1 MQTRMFTVQ
10 SVSSPLRRSS
20 RIKQNKYSP
29 DSESDSSSISNSQTI
44 RSTRARTATMDS
56 TVSDTMKKPRTRKLS
71 ISSDISEIDV
81 DIPRTPG
88 KRTRQ
93 SSGAPG
99 TPTRVNTRAASRLM
113 RAVSETQSPLPAART
128 MRKTRASSAEPESL
142 FDQNKSRSDSPI
154 KTRKRASM
162 LPSSSLAKEQI
173 ELEDRIPYVRLDST
187 IVEADEITNSGN
199 SDSSPDKAL
208 LRLPQSQKI
217 KKRQSI
223 SKEEIDEDESHGKME
238 TSTDSSKD
246 ETLQSLERKN
256 EAEAEDIDRATL
268 KNTQDTLAEGQYKL
282 EKTSDNGTN
291 NEVSTYSSSSSGR
304 RNSVKEDKTIII
316 EDNLSDIERSLIDLC
331 KSSKVLQNVAENLLN
346 TSTEEQ
352 KSDKENEMLNI
363 NSDVSVEKSMQL
375 NVISPCIKSHAS
387 PFMNKSDEK
396 ETKSTKKELSKKRR
410 SRESTEIAIKHDD
423 LAKETVDNSQEK
435 MDISRESLNSTATN
449 KTILSQHDGTKL
461 VDEVINQDKI
471 SVENISTS
479 TNEDATAVSNET
491 DKIDKKEYTVVDNK
505 NSNKIESDKVD
516 KTSRLSISP
525 AKTQIEHRDLN
536 REIFTFMLAADD
548 DNEIKLT
555 LESPRR
561 DEIVVSSNVAQ
572 FDQTE
577 DLQISS
583 PINESFNDRT
593 TVTQDKVTDNF
604 DSTEEKQK
612 QKNLFKCVTELT
624 PKSSN
629 TTLKINNFTRD
640 SNDVV
645 IQDDQSSVIIETSK
659 KSTIDIS
666 PEKTDA
672 KDILPEKIVKR
683 NLKRKSTDVL
693 DDLEREKESLQMET
707 SPKNQENTEIA
718 GDVSDIE
725 GIDLFEDIPADKW
738 KKKNNVK
745 TVSDQSTSQSVGK
758 VENDNETEC
767 DLILVD
773 RRAWL
778 AAETIKAAKEAEPFE
793 YDSDDTVLLK
803 SRLDAA
809 QASYNTKKLDVVDE
823 ELMDIDSDENEK
835 QVKNPRKSR
844 TKRRLTSEIDQDSS
858 RCTEDEDNLVTADK
872 SNNEPK
878 TALNR
883 TNDQSISRLNKS
895 KQSPRTR
902 RRSSKASDE
911 SDKEVEND
919 VSKLN
924 RSSLI
929 SNKNTSLRKSVEGR
943 TSLNKSSKDTS
954 MQNISTNKSRIDD
967 SEEEIDKTDT
977 HARKKLNKE
986 KRSSNKS
993 RNEDA
998 DDDATET
1005 EKKNVSTDDNSKKDE
1020 NTLNRSIDQESKPI
1034 ETKTTIHLNDDESDN
1049 SDISI
1054 AAIGCGSKTYSMI
1067 ANTGSD
1073 NSEERRIANLY
1084 SCLFSMTKADSDN
1097 DTDDSSSDS
1106 DINREYNLDG
1116 AKQKFSDEDVP
1127 ADECRASEVEF
1138 SDSDDNDSD
1147 LADFI
1152 VNDDDVDYVEDEE
1165 KEKDDE
1171 DMHDIKDDDESENV
1185 EEDDEAAYEE
1195 EVKDEDKQAHIDTE
1209 SINMEDENEEDEDIQ
1224 GKDYVAN
1231 EEDAEE
1237 SEFAGMEVISS
1248 YASTSGKSK
1257 NNSIQ
1262 YISSRK
1268 SDTKMKQDIKMKKSI
1283 MEKNEKNILLDSSNS
1298 DLSIKKKK
1306 NKSLVK
1312 ENDTNLSNASNLS
1325 SSSMK
1330 KDRKLDPQ
1338 YSSRDGEKMLNS
1350 DFSPDLLKLLER
1362 TSFSK
1367 STSSKIELHKTMNI
1381 IDTET
1386 PTIKHLRKEKLN
1398 ESAPTLKSNI
1408 ETSSLSTKK
1417 KDIAQIKLK
1426 EKNNKD
1432 EHDLIILSSDDAIR
1446 KRNQKKQKKHKK
1458 RDTSKENITNEALS
1472 EGVIEYVPKKKKPV
1486 KLTQLTIVGDNI
1498 HEDTCQI
1505 SEKKKKQDT
1514 SKENITDKALSEDV
1528 VELKIFKKKKPVKS
1542 TQLTIVDDNIREDAR
1557 HISEKRKKK
1566 KKKQDTLREN
1576 IAVEAVSEGAIEL
1589 KIPKKK
1595 NPVKLTQLTI
1605 IDNDIHE
1612 DALVSEKKKKKKKQ
1626 DTSKENIVDEAV
1638 SEGAIELKIPKK
1650 KKPVKFTQLT
1660 IIDDDIHEDALVS
1673 EKKKKKKI
1681 QDTSKENVVDE
1692 ALFED
1697 AIELKIPKKKKRAK
1711 LIQLPIVEDNTR
1723 EDICLINEREKKK
1736 KKKQETLK
1744 GYITEKVLTEDTV
1757 ELKIPKKKKRAKF
1770 SQLVI
1775 IEDDTRQDVYQI
1787 NEKEKKKKKKQINVV
1802 EEDKNVN
1809 EDDTCKNTYQS
1820 NEKEKKKKKG
1830 EALKK
1835 NITEKALSEDIVE
1848 LKISTKKKPCINLNQ
1863 LATVYDDADT
1873 RQDAYQI
1880 NEKEKKKKKK
1890 KINVVEKDENVN
1902 EGNILRKNIRE
1913 NKTGLA
1919 RQKKNKIVSSLKLGL
1934 PTDKHMLK
1942 KKTKQQ
1948 KAVESTETL
1957 WTEKNTLPVQIPVS
1971 KLKSDKN
1978 LLSRKLLQDTLDAS
1992 KSKNVVHTTK
2002 KLDKATAKMCI
2013 PTELK
2018 PKKKRDRT
2026 EDIENV
2032 VRVNVPTKK
2041 SKKEMKEMTK
2051 FLPSSSGLK
2060 RLSDDVIE
2068 NLTDVPLR
2076 AKKRRKISRNE
2087 EQVVS
2092 TVKTGKSKMTTAND
2106 IFTLSNSDC
2115 STQLCVVNLQK
2126 TKKQPPTGATAAVS
2140 FRRRM
2145 LARNNREPI
2154 SAYMMYRDKMNFI
2167 K

>member
-1 MQTRMFTVQ
+1 MPRSVKDSDDDFEWKAAAGRMQTRMFTVQ

-29 DSESDSSSISNSQTI
+29 DSESEGSSISNSQTI
-44 RSTRARTATMDS
+44 QSTRARTATMDS

-71 ISSDISEIDV
+71 ISSDISEIDL

-128 MRKTRASSAEPESL
+128 MRKIRASSAEPESL

-187 IVEADEITNSGN
+187 IVEADEITSSGN

-208 LRLPQSQKI
+208 LCLPQSQKI

-223 SKEEIDEDESHGKME
+223 SKEEINEDESHEKME
-238 TSTDSSKD
+238 TLTDSSKD
-246 ETLQSLERKN
+246 ETLQLLERKN
-256 EAEAEDIDRATL
+256 EAEAEDIDSATL

-282 EKTSDNGTN
+282 EKTSDNGSN

-316 EDNLSDIERSLIDLC
+316 EDSLSDIEKSLIDLC
-331 KSSKVLQNVAENLLN
+331 KSSKVLQNAENLLN

-352 KSDKENEMLNI
+352 KNDKENEMLNI

-375 NVISPCIKSHAS
+375 NVIPPCIKSHAS
-387 PFMNKSDEK
+387 PFMNKSLDEK
-396 ETKSTKKELSKKRR
+396 ETKSSKKELSKKRR

-423 LAKETVDNSQEK
+423 LAKETVNNSQEK
-435 MDISRESLNSTATN
+435 MDISTESLNLTATN
-449 KTILSQHDGTKL
+449 ETILSQHDGTKL
-461 VDEVINQDKI
+461 VDEVINQDKT

-479 TNEDATAVSNET
+479 TNEDATAVSNE
-491 DKIDKKEYTVVDNK
+491 
-505 NSNKIESDKVD
+505 
-516 KTSRLSISP
+516 
-525 AKTQIEHRDLN
+525 
-536 REIFTFMLAADD
+536 AADD

-561 DEIVVSSNVAQ
+561 DEIEVSSNVAQ

-577 DLQISS
+577 VLQILS
-583 PINESFNDRT
+583 PINKSFNDQT
-593 TVTQDKVTDNF
+593 TVTQDKNF
-604 DSTEEKQK
+604 HSTEEKQK
-612 QKNLFKCVTELT
+612 QENLFKCVTELT
-624 PKSSN
+624 PESSN
-629 TTLKINNFTRD
+629 TTLKINNSTRD

-659 KSTIDIS
+659 KSAIDIS

-683 NLKRKSTDVL
+683 NLKRKRCSTDVL
-693 DDLEREKESLQMET
+693 DDLEREKERLQMET

-718 GDVSDIE
+718 DDVSDIE
-725 GIDLFEDIPADKW
+725 GIDLFKDIPADKW

-745 TVSDQSTSQSVGK
+745 TVSDQSTSQSVEK

-835 QVKNPRKSR
+835 QVKKPRKSR

-872 SNNEPK
+872 SNNESK

-902 RRSSKASDE
+902 RRSSKTSDE

-943 TSLNKSSKDTS
+943 TLNKSSKDTS

-977 HARKKLNKE
+977 HAGKKLNKE
-986 KRSSNKS
+986 KRSNKS

-1005 EKKNVSTDDNSKKDE
+1005 EKKNVLTDDNSEKDE

-1034 ETKTTIHLNDDESDN
+1034 ETKTTIYLNDDESDN

-1054 AAIGCGSKTYSMI
+1054 AAIGSGSKTYSMI

-1073 NSEERRIANLY
+1073 NNEERRLANLN

-1097 DTDDSSSDS
+1097 DTDDSSINS
-1106 DINREYNLDG
+1106 DIKREYNLDG

-1147 LADFI
+1147 LTDFI
-1152 VNDDDVDYVEDEE
+1152 VDDDDVDYEEDEE
-1165 KEKDDE
+1165 KENDDDE
-1171 DMHDIKDDDESENV
+1171 DMHDLKDDDENV

-1195 EVKDEDKQAHIDTE
+1195 EEKDEDKQAHIDTE
-1209 SINMEDENEEDEDIQ
+1209 SINMEDENEEDEDTQ
-1224 GKDYVAN
+1224 GKDYVAD
-1231 EEDAEE
+1231 DAEE
-1237 SEFAGMEVISS
+1237 NEFAEMEVISS
-1248 YASTSGKSK
+1248 YTSTSGKSK

-1262 YISSRK
+1262 YTSSRK

-1283 MEKNEKNILLDSSNS
+1283 MEKNEKSILLDSSNS

-1306 NKSLVK
+1306 KKSLVK

-1330 KDRKLDPQ
+1330 KDGKLDPQ
-1338 YSSRDGEKMLNS
+1338 YSSRDGAKQNSSEALNEYEFLSAKKLPRSRELMKFSTQNGNSCKKLELDEIIEGISENKDIKSDNTITATQNISVMKKKSNKNPALNEDINVKMFSYANKEKMLNS

-1432 EHDLIILSSDDAIR
+1432 ESDLILSSDDAIR
-1446 KRNQKKQKKHKK
+1446 KRSQKKQKKHKK
-1458 RDTSKENITNEALS
+1458 RDTSKENITNEVLS

-1505 SEKKKKQDT
+1505 SEKKKKKQDT
-1514 SKENITDKALSEDV
+1514 SKENITDKALSED

-1542 TQLTIVDDNIREDAR
+1542 TQLTTVDDNIREDAR

-1566 KKKQDTLREN
+1566 KKKQDTSREN
-1576 IAVEAVSEGAIEL
+1576 IAVEAVSEGA
-1589 KIPKKK
+1589 
-1595 NPVKLTQLTI
+1595 T
-1605 IDNDIHE
+1605 
-1612 DALVSEKKKKKKKQ
+1612 A
-1626 DTSKENIVDEAV
+1626 
-1638 SEGAIELKIPKK
+1638 LKIPKK
-1650 KKPVKFTQLT
+1650 KKPVKLTQLT

-1681 QDTSKENVVDE
+1681 QDTSKENIVDE

-1723 EDICLINEREKKK
+1723 EDICLINEKEKKK

-1835 NITEKALSEDIVE
+1835 NITAKALSEDIVE

-1863 LATVYDDADT
+1863 LAIVYDDADT
-1873 RQDAYQI
+1873 HEDAYQI

-1902 EGNILRKNIRE
+1902 ESNILRKNIRE

-1919 RQKKNKIVSSLKLGL
+1919 QQKKNKIVSSLKLGL
-1934 PTDKHMLK
+1934 LTDKHMLK

-1957 WTEKNTLPVQIPVS
+1957 WMENNTLPVQIPVS

-2002 KLDKATAKMCI
+2002 KMDKATAKMCI

-2018 PKKKRDRT
+2018 LKKKRDRT

-2076 AKKRRKISRNE
+2076 AKKRRKISQNE

-2092 TVKTGKSKMTTAND
+2092 SVKTGKSKMTTAND
-2106 IFTLSNSDC
+2106 SFTLSNSDC
-2115 STQLCVVNLQK
+2115 STQFCVVNLQK

>member
-1 MQTRMFTVQ
+1 MPRSVKDSDDDFESKAAAGRMQTRMFTVQ

-29 DSESDSSSISNSQTI
+29 DSESEGSSISNSQTI

-154 KTRKRASM
+154 KT
-162 LPSSSLAKEQI
+162 P
-173 ELEDRIPYVRLDST
+173 
-187 IVEADEITNSGN
+187 
-199 SDSSPDKAL
+199 
-208 LRLPQSQKI
+208 
-217 KKRQSI
+217 
-223 SKEEIDEDESHGKME
+223 
-238 TSTDSSKD
+238 
-246 ETLQSLERKN
+246 
-256 EAEAEDIDRATL
+256 
-268 KNTQDTLAEGQYKL
+268 EGQYKL
-282 EKTSDNGTN
+282 EKTSGNGTN

-316 EDNLSDIERSLIDLC
+316 EDSLSDTEKSLIDLC
-331 KSSKVLQNVAENLLN
+331 KSSKVLLN

-387 PFMNKSDEK
+387 SFMNKSLDEK
-396 ETKSTKKELSKKRR
+396 EIKSTKKELSKKRR
-410 SRESTEIAIKHDD
+410 SRESTEIAIKHDN

-435 MDISRESLNSTATN
+435 MDISTESLNSTATN
-449 KTILSQHDGTKL
+449 QTILSQHDGTKL
-461 VDEVINQDKI
+461 VDEVINQDKT

-479 TNEDATAVSNET
+479 TNEDATAVSNE
-491 DKIDKKEYTVVDNK
+491 
-505 NSNKIESDKVD
+505 
-516 KTSRLSISP
+516 
-525 AKTQIEHRDLN
+525 
-536 REIFTFMLAADD
+536 AADD

-561 DEIVVSSNVAQ
+561 DEIEVSSNVAQ

-583 PINESFNDRT
+583 PIESFNDRT

-612 QKNLFKCVTELT
+612 QENLFKCVTELT
-624 PKSSN
+624 PESSN
-629 TTLKINNFTRD
+629 TTLKINNSTRD

-645 IQDDQSSVIIETSK
+645 IQDGQSSVIIETSK
-659 KSTIDIS
+659 KSAIDIS
-666 PEKTDA
+666 PEKTDT

-707 SPKNQENTEIA
+707 SPKNQENTEIS
-718 GDVSDIE
+718 DNVSDIE
-725 GIDLFEDIPADKW
+725 GIDLFKDIPADKW
-738 KKKNNVK
+738 KKNNVK
-745 TVSDQSTSQSVGK
+745 TVSDQSTSSQSVRK

-778 AAETIKAAKEAEPFE
+778 AAETIKAAKEAESFE

-835 QVKNPRKSR
+835 QVKKPRKSR

-872 SNNEPK
+872 SNNESK

-883 TNDQSISRLNKS
+883 THDQSISRLNKS

-924 RSSLI
+924 RSLLI

-943 TSLNKSSKDTS
+943 TLNKSLKDTF
-954 MQNISTNKSRIDD
+954 MQNISTNKSRTDD

-977 HARKKLNKE
+977 HAGKKLNKE

-1049 SDISI
+1049 SDINI
-1054 AAIGCGSKTYSMI
+1054 VAIDSGSKTYSMI

-1073 NSEERRIANLY
+1073 NSEERRLANLY

-1152 VNDDDVDYVEDEE
+1152 VNDDDDVDYVEDED
-1165 KEKDDE
+1165 KEKDDDE
-1171 DMHDIKDDDESENV
+1171 DMHDIKDDDENV

-1209 SINMEDENEEDEDIQ
+1209 SINMEDENEEGEDTQ
-1224 GKDYVAN
+1224 GKDYVADEDT
-1231 EEDAEE
+1231 EEN
-1237 SEFAGMEVISS
+1237 EFAGMEVISS

-1262 YISSRK
+1262 YTSSRK

-1283 MEKNEKNILLDSSNS
+1283 MEKNEKSILLDSSNS

-1306 NKSLVK
+1306 KKSLVK

-1330 KDRKLDPQ
+1330 KDKELDSQ
-1338 YSSRDGEKMLNS
+1338 YSLRDGAKRNSSKPLNEYEFVSAKKLPRSRELMKFSTPNGNSCKKLELDEIIEGISENKDIKSDNTITATQNTSVMKKKSNKNPALNEDINVKMFSYANKEKMLNS

-1408 ETSSLSTKK
+1408 ETSLLSTKK

-1426 EKNNKD
+1426 EKNNED
-1432 EHDLIILSSDDAIR
+1432 ESDLIILSSDDAIR
-1446 KRNQKKQKKHKK
+1446 KRSQKKQKKHKK
-1458 RDTSKENITNEALS
+1458 RDTSRENITDEALS
-1472 EGVIEYVPKKKKPV
+1472 EGVIEYVPKKKKTV

-1505 SEKKKKQDT
+1505 SSEKKKKKRDT
-1514 SKENITDKALSEDV
+1514 SKENITDKALSED

-1566 KKKQDTLREN
+1566 KKQDTSREN
-1576 IAVEAVSEGAIEL
+1576 IAVEAVSEGVTEL

-1595 NPVKLTQLTI
+1595 KPVKLTQLTI

-1612 DALVSEKKKKKKKQ
+1612 DALVSEKKKKKKIQ
-1626 DTSKENIVDEAV
+1626 DTSKENI
-1638 SEGAIELKIPKK
+1638 
-1650 KKPVKFTQLT
+1650 
-1660 IIDDDIHEDALVS
+1660 
-1673 EKKKKKKI
+1673 
-1681 QDTSKENVVDE
+1681 VDE

-1711 LIQLPIVEDNTR
+1711 LIQLPIVENNTR

-1787 NEKEKKKKKKQINVV
+1787 NEKEKKKKKKQINIV

-1820 NEKEKKKKKG
+1820 NETEKKKKG

-1873 RQDAYQI
+1873 HQDAYQI

-1919 RQKKNKIVSSLKLGL
+1919 QQKKNKIVSSLKLGL

-1992 KSKNVVHTTK
+1992 KSKSVVHTTK

-2076 AKKRRKISRNE
+2076 AKKRRKISQNE

-2092 TVKTGKSKMTTAND
+2092 SVKTGKSKMTTAND
-2106 IFTLSNSDC
+2106 SFTLSNSDC
-2115 STQLCVVNLQK
+2115 STEFCVVNLQK